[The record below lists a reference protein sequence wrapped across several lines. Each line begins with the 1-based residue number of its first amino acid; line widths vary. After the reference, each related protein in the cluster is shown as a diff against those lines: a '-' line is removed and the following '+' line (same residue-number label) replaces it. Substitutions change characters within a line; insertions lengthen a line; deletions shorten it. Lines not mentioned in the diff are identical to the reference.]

1 MAAGHAVQSV
11 VATLLRAS
19 KGLARIEAWAAACC
33 ALLVTLLILFNVF
46 TRAANNAVFWVDEAA
61 IYAMVW
67 MTFLVASVSLARRD
81 AVAVTLLT
89 DILPRRAREAVMLFV
104 DVTVLVFALMLLIL
118 SWRWFDPL
126 RFGGHGFDSAA
137 FSMESMNFIYQERTS
152 TLPLLKWW
160 VWLII
165 PLFALGSTL
174 HAVANLGQRIT
185 ASDDDPDEDGK

>member
-1 MAAGHAVQSV
+1 MQSAI
-11 VATLLRAS
+11 ATLLRAS

-33 ALLVTLLILFNVF
+33 ALLVTLLILFNVV
-46 TRAANNAVFWVDEAA
+46 TRATNNAIFWVDEAA

-89 DILPRRAREAVMLFV
+89 DILPRRALKTVLLFV
-104 DVTVLVFALMLLIL
+104 DVVVLVFAVMLLVL
-118 SWRWFDPL
+118 SWRWFDPV
-126 RFGGHGFDSAA
+126 RFARHGFDAA
-137 FSMESMNFIYQERTS
+137 TFSMETMNFIYQERTS

-165 PLFALGSTL
+165 PLFALDSTL
-174 HAVANLGQRIT
+174 HAVANLGQRLT
-185 ASDDDPDEDGK
+185 ASDDDHDKDPK